1 MIEPILILLLLVL
14 IPLVI
19 ASEQEKHGRVERT
32 RVSCDPW
39 SCWRSRRKTAGT
51 AVNCGATADNCGKLR

>member
-19 ASEQEKHGRVERT
+19 ASEQEKHRVGRVDRA
-32 RVSCDPW
+32 RVSCW
-39 SCWRSRRKTAGT
+39 SWRRKKLQTAG
-51 AVNCGATADNCGKLR
+51 GHLR

>member
-1 MIEPILILLLLVL
+1 MRPWLYMIEPILILLLLVL

-19 ASEQEKHGRVERT
+19 ASEQEKPRRVE

-39 SCWRSRRKTAGT
+39 SCWRKRKLRKTAGRIAET
-51 AVNCGATADNCGKLR
+51 DGQLR